1 MNHKSGMRRV
11 VTVLILI
18 ALFHSAFSQELT
30 NERAKWFTDA
40 RYGMFIHWGV
50 YSGAEGVWKGERHRD
65 GNNYAEWIQYRN
77 RIDQKEYLT
86 LLDRFNWDKIDP
98 EKWVILAKNA
108 GMKYVVITAK
118 HHDGFALWDSN
129 ASYYDVAD
137 YTNPKRD
144 IIKELAAACKKHGL
158 KLGLYYSH
166 WIDWEHPFGWDHTKE
181 LTGLSKENYDRYW
194 QEKVIPQ
201 MRELLTGYGP
211 VSILW
216 FDMWIH
222 YSQTV
227 VSKEQLMQLKSLIR
241 ELQPGCLIN
250 SRLGMSLQEDSDVDF
265 QELGDNQLGNMSS
278 NFPWQSP
285 ATVADSWGFNR
296 LDTEWKSTTALLHS
310 LISNVSMNGNFLLN
324 IGPRANGDVPY
335 EISQRLLEIG
345 NWLKVNGESVYGC
358 GAFTLPKDQ
367 HEWGKITRKKTE
379 SGENLYLHIFN
390 YPLNNR
396 IDLTGISTLPSKVYL
411 LSDKNKSPLS
421 FIHNIA
427 LTTISLPATSPDPY
441 DPVIVVEYSV
451 KPEISEGLVAK
462 NMEGGYSLTPF
473 NLQVPLTDL
482 KISDSERSGTVPPH
496 CIIKAKTVFKWKIFV
511 EKPGSKVIDISY
523 SYQGAKSGNTLVLK
537 AAQKTIN
544 HSVLPTGK
552 TVVEPNEN
560 YIVDNYKSN
569 RLGAIDFPATGF
581 YDIVLEI
588 DPVENEELS
597 FQWLWMK

>member
-1 MNHKSGMRRV
+1 MSHKSKMRI
-11 VTVLILI
+11 VLIVLI
-18 ALFHSAFSQELT
+18 ITALSHSGFSQELT
-30 NERAKWFTDA
+30 NERAKWFIDA

-50 YSGAEGVWKGERHRD
+50 YSGAEGVWKGEKHRD

-86 LLDRFNWDKIDP
+86 LLDRFKWELIDP

-108 GMKYVVITAK
+108 GMKYIVITAK
-118 HHDGFALWDSN
+118 HHDGFALWDSK
-129 ASYYDVAD
+129 ASSYNVAE
-137 YTNPKRD
+137 YTTPKRD
-144 IIKELAAACKKHGL
+144 IIKELAAACQKHGL

-166 WIDWEHPFGWDHTKE
+166 WIDWEHSYGWDHTKE

-211 VSILW
+211 ISIIW
-216 FDMWIH
+216 FDMWVH
-222 YSQTV
+222 YTETV
-227 VSKEQLMQLKSLIR
+227 VSKEQLLQLKGLIR

-250 SRLGMSLQEDSDVDF
+250 SRLGLSLQEDRDVDF
-265 QELGDNQLGNMSS
+265 EELGDNQLGNMSR

-310 LISNVSMNGNFLLN
+310 LICNVSLNGNFLLN

-345 NWLKVNGESVYGC
+345 NWLKINGESIYGC

-367 HEWGKITRKKTE
+367 HDWGKITFKKTD
-379 SGENLYLHIFN
+379 SGANLYLHIFN
-390 YPLNNR
+390 YPLNNQL
-396 IDLTGISTLPSKVYL
+396 DLTGISTKPSKVYL
-411 LSDKNKSPLS
+411 LYDKNKAPLS
-421 FIHNIA
+421 FTYNIA
-427 LTTISLPATSPDPY
+427 LTTIKLPATSPDHY
-441 DPVIVVEYSV
+441 VPVVVVEYPL
-451 KPEISEGLVAK
+451 KPEITEGLVAK

-473 NLQVPLTDL
+473 NLPVPVKDL
-482 KISDSERSGTVPPH
+482 KISDGERSGTIPAH
-496 CIIKAKTVFKWKIFV
+496 CTISKKTAFRWKIFV
-511 EKPGSKVIDISY
+511 DRPGTKVIDVSY
-523 SYQGAKSGNTLVLK
+523 SYQGVKSGNLMVLK

-544 HSVLPTGK
+544 HTVLTTGK

-569 RLGAIDFPATGF
+569 RLGAIDFPAAGF

-588 DPVENEELS
+588 DPEENVELN
-597 FQWLWMK
+597 FQWLWLN

>member
-1 MNHKSGMRRV
+1 MSHNSKLRKA
-11 VTVLILI
+11 VTVLIII
-18 ALFHSAFSQELT
+18 ALSQSAFSQELT
-30 NERAKWFTDA
+30 NERAKWFIDA

-50 YSGAEGVWKGERHRD
+50 YSGAEGVWKGEMHRD

-77 RIDQKEYLT
+77 RIDQIEYLT
-86 LLDRFNWDKIDP
+86 LLDRFKWDQIDP

-118 HHDGFALWDSN
+118 HHDGFALWDSQSS
-129 ASYYDVAD
+129 SYDIAE

-166 WIDWEHPFGWDHTKE
+166 WIDWEHMYGWDHTKE
-181 LTGLSKENYDRYW
+181 LTGLSKENYNRYW

-211 VSILW
+211 ISIIW
-216 FDMWIH
+216 FDMWVH

-250 SRLGMSLQEDSDVDF
+250 SRLGLSLQEDSDVDF
-265 QELGDNQLGNMSS
+265 EELGDNQLGNMSR

-310 LISNVSMNGNFLLN
+310 LISNVSLNGNFLLN
-324 IGPRANGDVPY
+324 IGPRANGDVPF

-345 NWLKVNGESVYGC
+345 NWLKVNGESIYGC
-358 GAFTLPKDQ
+358 GSYTLPKDQ
-367 HEWGKITRKKTE
+367 HDWGKITCRKTE
-379 SGENLYLHIFN
+379 SGANLYLHIFN
-390 YPLNNR
+390 YPLNNQL
-396 IDLTGISTLPSKVYL
+396 DLTGIYTSPSKVYL
-411 LSDKNKSPLS
+411 LSDKNKAPLS
-421 FIHNIA
+421 FIRNNA
-427 LTTISLPATSPDPY
+427 LTTIMLPSSSPDPY
-441 DPVIVVEYSV
+441 VPVVVVEYPV
-451 KPEISEGLVAK
+451 KPEDYEGLVAK

-473 NLQVPLTDL
+473 NLPDPLKDL
-482 KISDSERSGTVPPH
+482 MISRGGRSGTIPAH
-496 CIIKAKTVFKWKIFV
+496 CIIREKTVLKWKIFV
-511 EKPGSKVIDISY
+511 DTPGTKVIDVSY
-523 SYQGAKSGNTLVLK
+523 SCQGAKSGNMLVLK
-537 AAQKTIN
+537 TAGKTIT
-544 HSVLPTGK
+544 HKILPTGK

-569 RLGAIDFPATGF
+569 RLAAIDFPATGF
-581 YDIVLEI
+581 YEIVLEI
-588 DPVENEELS
+588 DPGENEELS
-597 FQWLWMK
+597 FQWLWLK